1 MLVSCA
7 TINTSSVEDV
17 EKPKNSNNK
26 LLSAIS
32 ETDLISSSKT
42 YPKVRISSSNIVAQI
57 QMSPILKSAES
68 QILNSFMQGELI
80 EIQKGPNF
88 GLSSNLGLQKD
99 QDNSE
104 LAAVIAING
113 SKNIYDS
120 GRSENQKSLSRY
132 SVEATKIEYLS
143 RLNNKLYEILRAIVE
158 QEYAKSLDQL
168 LKANQSEYN
177 KNKNLLE
184 LAYSNGIITSFDMLT
199 LNEKMVGQS
208 RRALEI
214 KRLKNKSQNTINKL
228 KVDVSSYSHTPFIYK
243 KIAKDLSKSKS
254 KSNVN
259 LDVVTLQNQIE
270 IGKLTI
276 EQERLSKALNVDL
289 AGKISQ
295 GLSSTESPDIF
306 AGFQVTLPMFDNGKA
321 DQKVSIAEQS
331 IVENRL
337 KLTSLENEIK
347 NEIKFWN
354 QELVLQDATILSMEE
369 EISIAERKIV
379 ELEKM
384 MNIGRVSLKEV
395 VTEKLNLAA
404 LKTSKIDNSYQYDFK
419 LLDLLT
425 QTNSLCL
432 IIAEC
437 SEFDPR
443 NLMVY

>member
-228 KVDVSSYSHTPFIYK
+228 KVDVSSYSHTPFKYK
-243 KIAKDLSKSKS
+243 KIANDLSKL

>member
-80 EIQKGPNF
+80 EIQKGPNLS
-88 GLSSNLGLQKD
+88 LSSNLGLQKD

-228 KVDVSSYSHTPFIYK
+228 KVDVSSYSHTPFKYK
-243 KIAKDLSKSKS
+243 KIANDLSKS
-254 KSNVN
+254 NVY